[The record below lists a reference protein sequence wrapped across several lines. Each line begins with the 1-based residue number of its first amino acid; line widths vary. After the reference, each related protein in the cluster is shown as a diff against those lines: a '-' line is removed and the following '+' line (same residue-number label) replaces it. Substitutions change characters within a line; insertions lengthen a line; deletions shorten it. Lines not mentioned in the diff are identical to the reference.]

1 VVTGVVAGCVV
12 AGCVV
17 AGCVVDGC
25 VVAGG
30 LVDGGGDCTGDGGG
44 TAVGVAD

>member
-1 VVTGVVAGCVV
+1 VVTGVVTGCVV
-12 AGCVV
+12 AGS
-17 AGCVVDGC
+17 VVDGC

-30 LVDGGGDCTGDGGG
+30 WLVDGGGDCTGDGGG